1 MTKSKRKAIAVAAIT
16 TAALAPITPA
26 NAFFGGGVDIATEH
40 TQVASWAA
48 QYIQM
53 IEQYQQLVATYK
65 SLNGARG
72 MERLVNNPLI
82 RKYLPD
88 DYANI
93 LSQGYGN
100 WQQLRR
106 LLDDPIGTKNLHRRA
121 RDQLAV
127 DEAMVQEAY
136 RQASK
141 RIRDIQVLLDTLRY
155 TNDAKDIADLQG
167 RIQAEQAMIQNENV
181 KLAML
186 KNLQEIEGRKLT
198 EMSRVNRVK
207 SFNIEAKDRELAD
220 LDARMGFTGQGEQ
233 SSGQ

>member
-26 NAFFGGGVDIATEH
+26 NAFIGGALDIATEH

-53 IEQYQQLVATYK
+53 IEQYQQLVATYR

-82 RKYLPD
+82 RQYLPD

-100 WQQLRR
+100 WRQLRR

-141 RIRDIQVLLDTLRY
+141 RIRDIQVLLDKLRD
-155 TNDAKDIADLQG
+155 TNDAKDTADLQG

-186 KNLQEIEGRKLT
+186 KNLQEVESRKLT
-198 EMSRVNRVK
+198 EMSRANRVK

-220 LDARMGFTGQGEQ
+220 LDARMGFTGQSGN